1 MKEEFKRES
10 KRAIE
15 AILMVASHP
24 VSSKELAE
32 ILETSPKDV
41 EALIEE
47 LSDEYKENGRGFELV
62 KIADGYRYQ
71 SRSELYAYVEK
82 FIMEDSPA
90 KLSAAALETLAI
102 IAYRQPVS
110 RAQLSAIRGVNVES
124 VLRLLVER
132 GYVDAVGRDSGPG
145 QAMLYGTTELFLEKL
160 GLASISDLPD
170 LAQFVPDPSL
180 VETLERV
187 LNPEIDA

>member
-10 KRAIE
+10 IRAIE

-47 LSDEYKENGRGFELV
+47 LSDEYKEDGRGFELV

>member
-47 LSDEYKENGRGFELV
+47 LSDEYKEDGRGFELV

-124 VLRLLVER
+124 VLRILVER

>member
-47 LSDEYKENGRGFELV
+47 LSGEYKEDGRGFELV